1 MESCLLVVCNRV
13 DTQKCHGMLQTR
25 ELCQYPMNVIATYD
39 YLTSKWAFV
48 TIVIGPGTEKQHCLV
63 KWYLK
68 VHKYLESPIKMFKR
82 KF

>member
-1 MESCLLVVCNRV
+1 MSWHAPNKGALPIPYECDSYIC
-13 DTQKCHGMLQTR
+13 
-25 ELCQYPMNVIATYD
+25 TYD